1 VSPLGRSRWRPFRK
15 ANAPEFVLEVVGQ
28 IRLWH
33 VPPEPPACRP
43 RGVVQPQE
51 LLPVGMAVARVGV
64 AEAQADQ
71 LAVEQAAVGQEHV
84 GQEAAVPVSRAA
96 GGQFQAHRLAF
107 AGTAGEGGR
116 LGAEM
121 LYALLGMPG
130 LGRVDAQEA
139 DPGVP
144 AAPVGRVDVQ
154 RVAVDHAD
162 DAERLAV
169 IAPVVVARRRR
180 AKAEEA

>member
-1 VSPLGRSRWRPFRK
+1 
-15 ANAPEFVLEVVGQ
+15 
-28 IRLWH
+28 
-33 VPPEPPACRP
+33 
-43 RGVVQPQE
+43 
-51 LLPVGMAVARVGV
+51 MAVARVGV

-96 GGQFQAHRLAF
+96 GGQLQAHGVAF

-116 LGAEM
+116 LGAEV
-121 LYALLGMPG
+121 LHALLGMPG
-130 LGRVDAQEA
+130 LGRVDAPEA

-154 RVAVDHAD
+154 RVAVDHAN

-180 AKAEEA
+180 AKAEEACPVRDDDQRDDHQRNGRPPRLPRRDAQAPAATAQLGLRRLHPTGPALARAR